1 MSRRSVRLAG
11 GGCERAE
18 SPCNGWTKS
27 LKLAKASLNVSQK
40 KKKKIWMRRHLLA
53 APVDCCSSSPSP
65 YRPASDPSDPVRSL
79 PKFTLPLPLDI
90 SIRGRSTCISVLF
103 LLYLFRFCDH
113 GECKVEISKSV
124 LGWLFVPLSIPCRRR
139 RAETKRAE
147 TARGQHG
154 PITTVQRR
162 GRSCSIALSV
172 AEAKGAP

>member
-1 MSRRSVRLAG
+1 
-11 GGCERAE
+11 
-18 SPCNGWTKS
+18 
-27 LKLAKASLNVSQK
+27 
-40 KKKKIWMRRHLLA
+40 MRRHLLA